1 MPFAEAI
8 CCEWP
13 CGCARLEMMTSTRP
27 TWAEVSRSRLIHN
40 HDVLRRFAGSDSELL
55 CVVKANAYGH
65 GLQECG
71 RTLAG
76 NGARWFGVTCVE
88 EGVALRRELP
98 EAGILVMSGIWED
111 SVIQYSRGDLFVASG
126 EAAAVL
132 EHDLTPVVWE
142 ARHLDL
148 LEGAA
153 KRLRAAPGDCPV
165 HLEIDTGMSRQG
177 APVQDVASLLERLG
191 PGSPLRLQAVMT
203 HFHTPG
209 NAELTGAQ
217 VHAFVTAVDTI
228 VERGLQPQFLS
239 AGSSAGA
246 LESHPLVLELSRRVG
261 AQLMVRAGIA
271 LYGYAPDA
279 EHPSEGAGQLK
290 PVLDWKTR
298 VVSLREIPPG
308 ATVGYDATFTAQ
320 RPTRLALLPV
330 GYADGLN
337 RLLSNQGQVL
347 VRGQKAPIAG
357 RISMDH
363 TSVDVTDVA
372 GVEVG
377 DEVVLIGTQHE
388 EEITAAEM
396 AKRTGTIS
404 YEVLCDIGARVPRTA
419 VD

>member
-1 MPFAEAI
+1 
-8 CCEWP
+8 
-13 CGCARLEMMTSTRP
+13 MTSTRP
-27 TWAEVSRSRLIHN
+27 TWAEISRSRLIHN
-40 HDVLRRFAGSDSELL
+40 HGVLRRLAGAETELL

-65 GLQECG
+65 GLVECA

-98 EAGILVMSGIWED
+98 EAGILVMSGIW
-111 SVIQYSRGDLFVASG
+111 SG
-126 EAAAVL
+126 EAEAVL

-142 ARHLDL
+142 ARHLAL

-177 APVQDVASLLERLG
+177 VRPEGVESLLGRFG
-191 PGSPLRLQAVMT
+191 KSSPLRLQAVMT
-203 HFHTPG
+203 HFHSPG
-209 NAELTGAQ
+209 NAELTAGQ
-217 VHAFVTAVDTI
+217 MREFVTAVGTI
-228 VERGLQPQFLS
+228 QGQDLWPEILS
-239 AGSSAGA
+239 AGSSAAA
-246 LESHPLVLELSRRVG
+246 LEPDPELARTAKRMG
-261 AQLMVRAGIA
+261 AQPMVRAGIG

-279 EHPSEGAGQLK
+279 EHPSEGAGQLE
-290 PVLDWKTR
+290 PVLQWKTR

-320 RPTRLALLPV
+320 RPMKLALLPV
-330 GYADGLN
+330 GYADGVN
-337 RLLSNQGQVL
+337 RLLSNRGEVL
-347 VRGQKAPIAG
+347 VRGKKAGVVG
-357 RISMDH
+357 RVSMDH

-377 DEVVLIGTQHE
+377 DEVVLIGAQSTEQGE
-388 EEITAAEM
+388 VKVTAADV
-396 AKRTGTIS
+396 AKLTGTIP
-404 YEVLCDIGARVPRTA
+404 YEVLCGIAARVPRTV